1 MFGSNDKGKIMKGP
15 AHTLISGQ
23 TEISGDIRFTGEL
36 IVEGRIRG
44 NIYADDESAAV
55 IRVAETGVVEGGIW
69 VPSAVINGLVKG
81 DVHCVKHLELA
92 AKGIIMGDVYYT
104 LIEMVMG
111 SEVNGNLMHIAR
123 AQQETGR
130 LAAAP
135 GNALSFVGGDRERE
149 AHQGSIEGE

>member
-1 MFGSNDKGKIMKGP
+1 MFGSNDKGKIMRVP

-36 IVEGRIRG
+36 IVEGRIHG
-44 NIYADDESAAV
+44 NIYADDESGAV
-55 IRVAETGVVEGGIW
+55 IRVTETGVVEGGIW

-81 DVHCVKHLELA
+81 DVHCVKHIELA

-111 SEVNGNLMHIAR
+111 SEVNGSLMHIAR
-123 AQQETGR
+123 AQNEAGR

-135 GNALSFVGGDRERE
+135 GNALSFASEYRERE
-149 AHQGSIEGE
+149 TRHDNVENE

>member
-1 MFGSNDKGKIMKGP
+1 MFGSNDKGKIAQGP

-55 IRVAETGVVEGGIW
+55 IRVTETGVVEGGIW

-81 DVHCVKHLELA
+81 DVHCVKHIELA
-92 AKGIIMGDVYYT
+92 AKGVILGDVYYT

-111 SEVNGNLMHIAR
+111 SEVNGSLMHIAR
-123 AQQETGR
+123 VQQEAER

-135 GNALSFVGGDRERE
+135 GQVLSFETESREQDARF
-149 AHQGSIEGE
+149 AVRDGE

>member
-1 MFGSNDKGKIMKGP
+1 MFGSGDKGKPVQGP

-23 TEISGDIRFTGEL
+23 TEISGDLRFTGEL

-55 IRVAETGVVEGGIW
+55 IRVTESGVVEGGIW

-81 DVHCVKHLELA
+81 DVHCVKHIELA
-92 AKGIIMGDVYYT
+92 AKGVIMGDVYYT

-111 SEVNGNLMHIAR
+111 SEVNGSLMHIAR
-123 AQQETGR
+123 VQKETER
-130 LAAAP
+130 LAATP
-135 GNALSFVGGDRERE
+135 GNVLSYDAENHEQDSRYGAADSE
-149 AHQGSIEGE
+149 